1 MSFNI
6 IGARAYGTG
15 ALGDVT
21 NPASVNHYAAITAVA
36 GKTITISGSD
46 LSAFTAGTE
55 IFLHISGARTGSALA
70 KHLGKWTFAKIM
82 SVADNVLT
90 LSTAAHEI
98 DPADYFYQAVTVP
111 HYKTLTISSTIS
123 PPAFDESTGMGG
135 LFVIKCSSRL
145 VMSGAINLIDKGLQ
159 TATYRPALAQE
170 AGGTLDTD
178 QYSGHENFDAV
189 RHFTLQKGDG
199 AACILAHTI
208 DFADAARIGNPNL
221 HGIARCRGAEDSYAK
236 PTEYTNL
243 GGSSILIAAKV
254 INNFTPAIISKYRS
268 KTLEAGKGL
277 ARAYI
282 ATESTL
288 PQDEGLYASDFLNV
302 PERLTTQT
310 LIDGF
315 GSGAMGIA
323 KGPTVQQN
331 NYARVAAMSSD
342 GKTFKLT
349 HITTEGIAQFERN
362 TLVMVHAA
370 FKAKNTHLNTG
381 RFFLATIVGVSNTTS
396 GALNTITL
404 NHSAKELGLSNFDP
418 DHNNFQIITIPQYS
432 EFTLTGTNN
441 KTPKWDGAGGI
452 FAIAVNGTCDL
463 SGGKID
469 VRARGGNRNSL
480 DYISNANM
488 KNRLPIGEGN
498 GSIFILAKTL
508 KMNTSTRLGNT
519 VADGKDFGGMIK
531 LSPPSPLRLGGGYMG
546 RRATT
551 DLRFDEKYSGTGGS
565 GYRGGVQAKGHNGGF
580 CGNATDSVVDT
591 QRYDVNAGMQGASL
605 FIVAETID
613 GLCLDALSTGG
624 GAGNVTSQGQ
634 AANKTSTGRGGGCG
648 YGGGGA
654 GYYFSGTKLNYGGC
668 GGVHGGGSGSSNE
681 DDSCWSGGGGSA
693 GWCTIYCNNSINQ
706 STTNLLFD

>member
-1 MSFNI
+1 MSFDI

-21 NPASVNHYAAITAVA
+21 NPATVNHYAAITAVA

-178 QYSGHENFDAV
+178 QYSGHENFDTL

-243 GGSSILIAAKV
+243 GGSSILIAAKN
-254 INNFTPAIISKYRS
+254 INNFTPAVISKYRS

-302 PERLTTQT
+302 PERLTTHT

-323 KGPTVQQN
+323 KGPLVQQN

-370 FKAKNTHLNTG
+370 FKAKNTYVNVG

-432 EFTLTGTNN
+432 EFTLTGTNS

-488 KNRLPIGEGN
+488 KNRLPIGEGH

-508 KMNTSTRLGNT
+508 KMNTSTRLGNA
-519 VADGKDFGGMIK
+519 VGNGNAFGGIEGTGATNGNETGPTSLK
-531 LSPPSPLRLGGGYMG
+531 RGGYMG
-546 RRATT
+546 QRPGSVRNSYT
-551 DLRFDEKYSGTGGS
+551 GTGGS
-565 GYRGGVQAKGHNGGF
+565 GTRGGQQLKGHNGGF
-580 CGNATDSVVDT
+580 CGNATDSAD
-591 QRYDVNAGMQGASL
+591 YSGLQGASI

-624 GAGNVTSQGQ
+624 QGGYLTSDDRKALDARAGT
-634 AANKTSTGRGGGCG
+634 AGGCG
-648 YGGGGA
+648 YGGA
-654 GYYFSGTKLNYGGC
+654 GSNFAIGVQSNSGGC
-668 GGVHGGGSGSSNE
+668 GGVHGGGSGSSND

-693 GWCTIYCNNSINQ
+693 GWCTIYCNNSTNQ
-706 STTNLLFD
+706 ATTNLLFD